1 MFIILALYK
10 VLLMSVVVEKK
21 FEQILKEEAE
31 GFSIDWSLV
40 EIKWV
45 LYEELLLTHLGPPL
59 DEYMV
64 KMVVLGFKGKIPV
77 QDVDSWFRSYRF
89 TYCIYYKTA
98 DTATEK
104 MEMLSLGAEGT
115 ISDIAI
121 KLRDIFRDF
130 KGVLPS
136 EIRATV

>member
-1 MFIILALYK
+1 MEAIN
-10 VLLMSVVVEKK
+10 VVVDKK
-21 FEQILKEEAE
+21 FEQILKEEAKE
-31 GFSIDWSLV
+31 FSIDWSLV

-45 LYEELLLTHLGPPL
+45 LYEELLLTHLQPPL
-59 DEYMV
+59 DKKMV
-64 KMVVLGFKGKIPV
+64 KMVVLGFKGEISG
-77 QDVDSWFRSYRF
+77 QDVDKWFRSYRF

-98 DTATEK
+98 DTTTEK

-121 KLRDIFRDF
+121 KLRDIFSGF

-136 EIRATV
+136 EIRATL

>member
-1 MFIILALYK
+1 METIN
-10 VLLMSVVVEKK
+10 VVADKK

-31 GFSIDWSLV
+31 EFSIDWSLV

-45 LYEELLLTHLGPPL
+45 LYEELLLTHLKPPL
-59 DEYMV
+59 DQKMV
-64 KMVVLGFKGKIPV
+64 KMVILGFKGKIPV

-98 DTATEK
+98 DTATEN
-104 MEMLSLGAEGT
+104 MEMLNLGDKGT
-115 ISDIAI
+115 IRDIAI
-121 KLRDIFRDF
+121 KLRDIFSGF
-130 KGVLPS
+130 EGVLPS

>member
-1 MFIILALYK
+1 METIN
-10 VLLMSVVVEKK
+10 VVADKK
-21 FEQILKEEAE
+21 FEQILKEETE

-45 LYEELLLTHLGPPL
+45 LYEELLLTHLKPPL
-59 DEYMV
+59 GKNMV

-77 QDVDSWFRSYRF
+77 LDVDSWFRSYRLR
-89 TYCIYYKTA
+89 YCIYYKTA

-136 EIRATV
+136 EIWATV

>member
-1 MFIILALYK
+1 METIN
-10 VLLMSVVVEKK
+10 VVVDKK
-21 FEQILKEEAE
+21 FGQILKEEAKE
-31 GFSIDWSLV
+31 FAIDWSLV
-40 EIKWV
+40 EINCV
-45 LYEELLLTHLGPPL
+45 LYEELLLTHLRPPL
-59 DEYMV
+59 AEYMV
-64 KMVVLGFKGKIPV
+64 KMVVLGFKGEISV
-77 QDVDSWFRSYRF
+77 VDVDSWFRSYRF

-98 DTATEK
+98 HTATEK

-130 KGVLPS
+130 KSALPS

>member
-1 MFIILALYK
+1 METIN
-10 VLLMSVVVEKK
+10 VLVDKK
-21 FEQILKEEAE
+21 FEQLLKEEAE
-31 GFSIDWSLV
+31 EFSIDWSLV

-45 LYEELLLTHLGPPL
+45 LYEELLLTHLNPPL
-59 DEYMV
+59 DQKMV

-104 MEMLSLGAEGT
+104 MDMLSLGAEGT
-115 ISDIAI
+115 ISDIAL
-121 KLRDIFRDF
+121 KLCDIFSGF

-136 EIRATV
+136 EIRDTV

>member
-1 MFIILALYK
+1 METIN
-10 VLLMSVVVEKK
+10 VVADKK

-31 GFSIDWSLV
+31 EFSIDWSLV

-45 LYEELLLTHLGPPL
+45 LYEELLLTHLKPPL
-59 DEYMV
+59 DEKMV
-64 KMVVLGFKGKIPV
+64 KMVVLGFKGEISAM
-77 QDVDSWFRSYRF
+77 DIDSWFRSYRF

-98 DTATEK
+98 DTATEN
-104 MEMLSLGAEGT
+104 MEMLNLGDKGT

-121 KLRDIFRDF
+121 KLRDIFSGF

>member
-1 MFIILALYK
+1 METIN
-10 VLLMSVVVEKK
+10 VVVDKK

-31 GFSIDWSLV
+31 EFSIDWSLV

-45 LYEELLLTHLGPPL
+45 LYEELLLTHLQPPL
-59 DEYMV
+59 GKNMV

-77 QDVDSWFRSYRF
+77 QDVDEWFRSYRF

-98 DTATEK
+98 HTAAEK
-104 MEMLSLGAEGT
+104 MTMLSLGAEGT

-121 KLRDIFRDF
+121 RLRDIFRDF
-130 KGVLPS
+130 KGALPS

>member
-1 MFIILALYK
+1 METIN
-10 VLLMSVVVEKK
+10 VVVDKK

-31 GFSIDWSLV
+31 KFSSIDWSLV

-45 LYEELLLTHLGPPL
+45 LYEELLLTHLKPPL
-59 DEYMV
+59 DEKMV
-64 KMVVLGFKGKIPV
+64 KMVILGFKGEISAM
-77 QDVDSWFRSYRF
+77 DIDSWFRSYRF
-89 TYCIYYKTA
+89 TYCIYYKIA
-98 DTATEK
+98 DTATK
-104 MEMLSLGAEGT
+104 DIDRLSLGAEGT

-130 KGVLPS
+130 QGALPS

>member
-1 MFIILALYK
+1 MEPIN
-10 VLLMSVVVEKK
+10 VVVDKK
-21 FEQILKEEAE
+21 FEQILKEEAKE
-31 GFSIDWSLV
+31 FSIDWSLV

-45 LYEELLLTHLGPPL
+45 LYEELLLTHLQPPL
-59 DEYMV
+59 GKNMV
-64 KMVVLGFKGKIPV
+64 KMVVLGFKGEISV
-77 QDVDSWFRSYRF
+77 QDVDKWFRSYRF

-115 ISDIAI
+115 IGDIAI
-121 KLRDIFRDF
+121 KLRDIFSGF

-136 EIRATV
+136 EIRATL

>member
-1 MFIILALYK
+1 MGTIN
-10 VLLMSVVVEKK
+10 VVADRK

-31 GFSIDWSLV
+31 EFSIDWSLV

-45 LYEELLLTHLGPPL
+45 LYEELLLTHLKPPL
-59 DEYMV
+59 DEKMV
-64 KMVVLGFKGKIPV
+64 KMVVLGFKGEISAM
-77 QDVDSWFRSYRF
+77 DIDSWFRSYHF

-98 DTATEK
+98 DTATET
-104 MEMLSLGAEGT
+104 MEMLNLGAKGT
-115 ISDIAI
+115 ISDIAR
-121 KLRDIFRDF
+121 KLRDIFSGF

>member
-1 MFIILALYK
+1 METING
-10 VLLMSVVVEKK
+10 VVDKT
-21 FEQILKEEAE
+21 FEQILKEEAKD
-31 GFSIDWSLV
+31 FSIDWSLV
-40 EIKWV
+40 EIKWFF
-45 LYEELLLTHLGPPL
+45 YEELLLTHLRPPM
-59 DEYMV
+59 DEYLV

-104 MEMLSLGAEGT
+104 MDMLSLGDKGT

-121 KLRDIFRDF
+121 KLRDIFKNF
-130 KGVLPS
+130 KG
-136 EIRATV
+136 

>member
-1 MFIILALYK
+1 MEVQNGTIN
-10 VLLMSVVVEKK
+10 VVVDKK
-21 FEQILKEEAE
+21 FEQILKEEAKD
-31 GFSIDWSLV
+31 FSINWSLV

-45 LYEELLLTHLGPPL
+45 LYEELLLTHLQPPL
-59 DEYMV
+59 DKNMV

-98 DTATEK
+98 HTATEK
-104 MEMLSLGAEGT
+104 MDMLSLGAEGT

>member
-1 MFIILALYK
+1 METIN
-10 VLLMSVVVEKK
+10 VVVDKK
-21 FEQILKEEAE
+21 FEQILKEEAKD
-31 GFSIDWSLV
+31 FSIDWSLV
-40 EIKWV
+40 EINWV
-45 LYEELLLTHLGPPL
+45 LYEELLLTHLKPPL
-59 DEYMV
+59 GKNMV

-98 DTATEK
+98 HTATEK
-104 MEMLSLGAEGT
+104 MDMLSLGAEGT

-121 KLRDIFRDF
+121 KLHDIFSNF
-130 KGVLPS
+130 EGVLPS